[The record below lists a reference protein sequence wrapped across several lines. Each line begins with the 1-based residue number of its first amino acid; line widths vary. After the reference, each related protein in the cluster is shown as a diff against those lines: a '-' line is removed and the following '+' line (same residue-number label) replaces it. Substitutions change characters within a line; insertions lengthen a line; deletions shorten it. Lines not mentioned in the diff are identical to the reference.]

1 MSLFVSPPQIQSSRK
16 SKLSSLRWAYVL
28 AAMEKATMTLCRSPQ
43 GRVSSQVA
51 TTLKMALILLDIII
65 SRSSKL
71 CVLFLYFIF
80 STTVGVS
87 MVHG

>member
-65 SRSSKL
+65 SRSKL

>member
-65 SRSSKL
+65 SRCSKL

-80 STTVGVS
+80 STTVRVS